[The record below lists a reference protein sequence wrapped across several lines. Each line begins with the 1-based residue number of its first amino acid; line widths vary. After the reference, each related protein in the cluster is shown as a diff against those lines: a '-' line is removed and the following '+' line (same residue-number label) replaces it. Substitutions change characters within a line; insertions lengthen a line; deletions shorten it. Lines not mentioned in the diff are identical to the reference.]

1 MDVLCVTEK
10 RKPGRTSRIRFRSVM
25 NAQHTADNVLID
37 LHTESQRDLLS
48 NAGTTPAGITPFHC
62 HDGLDEVFV
71 GSLRAGPTAVFR
83 RKQHAVLSFAQHTV
97 EMQQSGR
104 LQNDG
109 GTKDTCR
116 THEQRA
122 QAGDDPI
129 RGTQVGRT
137 PAAAIEDEQLM
148 PDQHGFGDNGTESTW
163 PRQSGQSDDQMNEYV
178 SEVAHSGN
186 GINTS
191 QTDALRQFGN
201 SP

>member
-1 MDVLCVTEK
+1 
-10 RKPGRTSRIRFRSVM
+10 M

-37 LHTESQRDLLS
+37 LHTESQRDLLR
-48 NAGTTPAGITPFHC
+48 NAGTTPAGITPFRC

-71 GSLRAGPTAVFR
+71 GSLRARPTAVPG

-97 EMQQSGR
+97 EMQQRGR

-109 GTKDTCR
+109 GTNDTCR
-116 THEQRA
+116 AHEQGA

-137 PAAAIEDEQLM
+137 LAPAIEDEQLM
-148 PDQHGFGDNGTESTW
+148 PDQHGLGDNGTESTR
-163 PRQSGQSDDQMNEYV
+163 PRQSGQGDDQMNEYD
-178 SEVAHSGN
+178 SEAAHSGN

-191 QTDALRQFGN
+191 KTTALRPIWQFAIDRFYCNASDEFGQKMPSLYN
-201 SP
+201 